1 MAQEIVTYCINT
13 EPSTN
18 QTYSIYGNVPPTLLH
33 TEPVN
38 LLGHDVAWVTIK
50 LDYPQIPMT
59 NLITHLLNYLVS
71 HVWDMWRGD
80 GETNTCV
87 RLVSG

>member
-1 MAQEIVTYCINT
+1 M
-13 EPSTN
+13 
-18 QTYSIYGNVPPTLLH
+18 
-33 TEPVN
+33 N